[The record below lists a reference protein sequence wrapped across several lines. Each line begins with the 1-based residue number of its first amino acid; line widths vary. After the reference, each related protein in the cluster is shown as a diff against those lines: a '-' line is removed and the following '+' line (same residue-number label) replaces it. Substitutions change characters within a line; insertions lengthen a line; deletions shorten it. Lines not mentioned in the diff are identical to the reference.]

1 MFKKQPNKIVN
12 AVKSDQLE
20 IFTKAGDMA
29 PLAVDQISGV
39 LTSVQIYN
47 GRWGRGYVR
56 LEDNEY
62 LTVTGEALN
71 GLTEGNRY
79 RFDGKVVVHAKF
91 GKQFECRAA
100 VIEIPLSEDA
110 LVRHLKKNFKGVG
123 EATAKKLVASYG
135 GNLAALRDTLVS
147 NPYSLD
153 FTGVTRRKVA
163 VSGSEDLKGLIYR
176 DLSTRIGVTGV
187 KDSILRKIAEWM
199 VPQVEQAADPVA
211 AAWAEFSADPYKAIQ
226 HLDGY
231 GFAAADQI
239 ALRSIGF
246 PRFHEFRMAALAT
259 HALREGCEQN
269 GHTYLTLEN
278 IFERISVIDADVS
291 PDKAMA
297 AAEARAEPIIVEEG
311 RYYPRHLWHA
321 ERALANNLATRAL
334 QLAEPIVKMAA
345 DRLNHEIAMAEK
357 MLSQP
362 GKDFK
367 LDQSQHDAV
376 VGILTSSHLVHTLTA
391 GPGCGK
397 TALMEILV
405 HVARG
410 KKILFC
416 APTGKAAKVLSSRV
430 KRFDLSAST
439 IHSMLGVTVDGF
451 QYNEENPL
459 DADVII
465 ADESSMDD
473 LLLARALIDAV
484 PYNAHIIFLG
494 DTDQLPSVG
503 PGQVLGDLLQMPLNH
518 HRLSQTHRNDGGIL
532 DIVRQAGAG
541 WVDCVNR
548 ADVTFSHG
556 LPAPDDVGITRV
568 VTAYVN
574 SINRFGIARVGLL
587 MPRRKGD
594 IHTPGWNTTYLNEL
608 LRLKLN
614 PDGARVVGTTLRI
627 GDRIIIRKNLL
638 LEQGE
643 DKEGKKVVEQVVN
656 GDTGFIRE
664 CHVDQVGTSVAHLF
678 LELDDGRTVKFPG
691 KEIEAIALAYAMTVH
706 AAQGSEYDVVI
717 FVCTNG
723 SPTFVHR
730 GIVYT
735 AFSRAKFKLLV
746 LGDDNVIRQIVKRD
760 IPKRNS
766 MLVERTR
773 VAMRRIQKAGGGE
786 RQIAVA

>member
-1 MFKKQPNKIVN
+1 MWKNRQVKIATVVKFPQSEMFTE
-12 AVKSDQLE
+12 A
-20 IFTKAGDMA
+20 TDMSTA
-29 PLAVDQISGV
+29 TIEQVAGV
-39 LTSVQIYN
+39 LTSVQIFN
-47 GRWGRGYVR
+47 GRWGRGYIR
-56 LEDNEY
+56 LDDDAY

-79 RFDGKVVVHAKF
+79 RFDGKITVHQKF

-100 VIEIPLSEDA
+100 VIEIPLSEVA

-123 EATAKKLVASYG
+123 DATAKKLVASYQ
-135 GNLAALRDTLVS
+135 GNLAALRDILVS

-163 VSGSEDLKGLIYR
+163 VQGGDDLKGLIYR
-176 DLSTRIGVTGV
+176 DFSTRIGITGV
-187 KDSILRKIAEWM
+187 RDSILRKLAEWLL
-199 VPQVEQAADPVA
+199 PQVEEAADPIA
-211 AAWAEFSADPYKAIQ
+211 AAWASFSADPYKPIQ
-226 HLDGY
+226 YLDGY

-269 GHTYLTLEN
+269 GHTFLTLEN
-278 IFERISVIDADVS
+278 ICERISVVDADVS

-321 ERALANNLATRAL
+321 ERALASNLATRAL
-334 QLAEPIVKMAA
+334 QMAEPIVKMAQ
-345 DRLNHEIAMAEK
+345 DRLHHEIAVAEK
-357 MLSQP
+357 MLSTP
-362 GKDFK
+362 TKEFK
-367 LDQSQHDAV
+367 LDESQHKAV
-376 VGILTSSHLVHTLTA
+376 VGILTSTHLVHTLTA

-405 HVARG
+405 HVARD

-473 LLLARALIDAV
+473 LQLARALMDAV

-503 PGQVLGDLLQMPLNH
+503 PGQVLADLLQMPLNH
-518 HRLSQTHRNDGGIL
+518 HRLNQTHRNDGGIL
-532 DIVRQAGAG
+532 DIVRQSGAG

-556 LPAPDDVGITRV
+556 LPEPDDVGITRV
-568 VTAYVN
+568 VNAYVN
-574 SINRFGIARVGLL
+574 SINRFGISRVGLL

-594 IHTPGWNTTYLNEL
+594 INTPGWNTTYLNEL
-608 LRLKLN
+608 LRVKLN

-643 DKEGKKVVEQVVN
+643 DKDGKKVVEQVVN

-664 CHVDQVGTSVAHLF
+664 CHVDQVGTSVAHLY
-678 LELDDGRTVKFPG
+678 LELDDGRTVKYPG
-691 KEIEAIALAYAMTVH
+691 KEIEAIGLAYAMTVH

-735 AFSRAKFKLLV
+735 AFSRAKIKLLV

-766 MLVERTR
+766 MLVERMR
-773 VAMRRIQKAGGGE
+773 VVMRRIQKAGGGE
-786 RQIAVA
+786 RQLPA

>member
-1 MFKKQPNKIVN
+1 MSATSADAITPAVN
-12 AVKSDQLE
+12 QV
-20 IFTKAGDMA
+20 
-29 PLAVDQISGV
+29 SGV

-56 LEDNEY
+56 LDDDAY

-71 GLTEGNRY
+71 GLSEGNRY

-91 GKQFECRAA
+91 GTQFECRAA

-153 FTGVTRRKVA
+153 FSAVTRRKVA
-163 VSGSEDLKGLIYR
+163 VQGGEDLKGLIYR
-176 DLSTRIGVTGV
+176 DLSTRIGITGV
-187 KDSILRKIAEWM
+187 KDSILRKLAEWL
-199 VPQVEQAADPVA
+199 VPQVEEAADPVA
-211 AAWAEFSADPYKAIQ
+211 AAWAQFSADPYQAIQ
-226 HLDGY
+226 YLDGY

-269 GHTYLTLEN
+269 GHTFLTLDN
-278 IFERISVIDADVS
+278 VFERISAVDTDVS
-291 PDKAMA
+291 PEKAMA
-297 AAEARAEPIIVEEG
+297 AAEARSEPIIVEEG

-321 ERALANNLATRAL
+321 EKALAANLATRAL
-334 QLAEPIVKMAA
+334 QMGEPIVRMAE
-345 DRLNHEIAMAEK
+345 DRLFHEIAMAEK

-362 GKDFK
+362 EKPFK
-367 LDQSQHDAV
+367 LDESQHRAV
-376 VGILTSSHLVHTLTA
+376 VGILTSTHRVHTLTA

-405 HVARG
+405 HVVRD

-430 KRFDLSAST
+430 KRFNLSAST
-439 IHSMLGVTVDGF
+439 IHLMLGVTVEGF

-459 DADVII
+459 DADIII

-473 LLLARALIDAV
+473 LMLARALMDAV

-503 PGQVLGDLLQMPLNH
+503 PGQVLANLLQMPLNH
-518 HRLSQTHRNDGGIL
+518 HRLSVTHRNDGGIL
-532 DIVRQAGAG
+532 DVVRQAGSG

-548 ADVTFSHG
+548 PDVTFSHG

-568 VTAYVN
+568 VNAYVN
-574 SINRFGIARVGLL
+574 AINRCGISRVGLL

-608 LRLKLN
+608 LRVKLN
-614 PDGARVVGTTLRI
+614 PDGARVVGTTLRL

-643 DKEGKKVVEQVVN
+643 DKDGKKVVEQVVN

-664 CHVDQVGTSVAHLF
+664 CHVDQTGTSVAHLY
-678 LELDDGRTVKFPG
+678 LELDDGRSIKFPG
-691 KEIEAIALAYAMTVH
+691 KELEAIGLAYAMTVH

-735 AFSRAKFKLLV
+735 AFSRAKVKLLV
-746 LGDDNVIRQIVKRD
+746 LGEDNVIRQIVKRD
-760 IPKRNS
+760 IPQRNS
-766 MLVERTR
+766 MLVERMR
-773 VAMRRIQKAGGGE
+773 AAMRRIQKAGG
-786 RQIAVA
+786 VA